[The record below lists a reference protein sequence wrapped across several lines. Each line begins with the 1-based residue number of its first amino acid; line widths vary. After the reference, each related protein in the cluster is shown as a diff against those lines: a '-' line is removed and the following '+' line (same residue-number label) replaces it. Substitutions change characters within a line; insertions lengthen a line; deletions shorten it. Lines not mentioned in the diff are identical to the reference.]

1 MLFKN
6 CVQIAFIVSLLSLSN
21 NIYAQAKKVQDSIRT
36 ISLQAASI
44 FAKEPLKSPSKEIN
58 RKDLDLIQ
66 SRTLGETLSHIPG
79 IQNSYFG
86 PNSGAPV
93 IRSLSG
99 NRVKVL
105 SNGLSINDL
114 SGMSPNLNIHI
125 DMDNVLGIDVYKG
138 NASILFG
145 GKAIAG
151 AINLKDNTIPSVLSS
166 DKLHG
171 KVIVETGTNSGARQA
186 VDINGSIK
194 KRWAWHFGGMNHSNK
209 DLKIPG
215 NTKAPIAYDPKID
228 HLTQSL
234 AQVHVDTETTR
245 NLTLYPYISKFV
257 LDNMDNPEWGL
268 SEADLYT
275 FQENSAINGVV
286 VPNPMNDKYIPGQ
299 DPNTP
304 LSTTVV
310 KGIRDYAPVEKG
322 IMPNSHSES
331 RGANI
336 GTSYIGDNFYVGV
349 GYRGLEGYYGI
360 PGFAQSTKQEHT
372 HDAVVSEIEYSPIN
386 TRTRSNTLLFEGEFR
401 PRTALIS
408 SLKVNY
414 MTQFSDDRELVGIYM
429 VNKFDT
435 RRHTGRAE
443 IEQGVWK
450 FLSGTSGFDFSSMK
464 MKGTGTLRYLPNNLS
479 REFGAFTLQRIDFKP
494 VQINLGYRHDW
505 IAKRAMPDET
515 YKRSRGLSG
524 GKLSARDFGLNHFN
538 TDLLWNM
545 SKVAYFKASFIHAE
559 RAPDVNELYAG
570 NDHFAIMLEENGDD
584 RLDKEIARTYELGGG
599 INFDGFRI
607 AVSHYR
613 TAFENYM
620 YLAHTGLSR
629 AGGFLV
635 KEWRS
640 SDTEINGWEA
650 EFSYKST
657 WGKGRTWGLSSFFD
671 LVKNENTSDD
681 KLRKWAEGDYMPNL
695 PTSRYSFTSTVG
707 FKKIDLNLSFDRFLE
722 QRYLGKNINPEPS
735 MPAYSMLAAR
745 ITYQTMIKGVGFEY
759 YMFGNNLLNV
769 EARPQNSF
777 LKYLAPLPGRNIS
790 FGIKALL

>member
-1 MLFKN
+1 MSFKS
-6 CVQIAFIVSLLSLSN
+6 CAQVAFVITLSALVS
-21 NIYAQAKKVQDSIRT
+21 NISAQDKEAQDSVRT
-36 ISLQAASI
+36 IKLQTASV
-44 FAKEPLKSPSKEIN
+44 FAKEPLKTTSKEID
-58 RKDLDLIQ
+58 RKNLDVIQ
-66 SRTLGETLSHIPG
+66 SGTLGETLSRVPG

-105 SNGLSINDL
+105 TNGLSINDL
-114 SGMSPNLNIHI
+114 SGMSPNLNINV
-125 DMDNVLGIDVYKG
+125 DMDNILGIDIYKG

-145 GKAIAG
+145 GKAIGG
-151 AINLKDNTIPSVLSS
+151 AINLKDNTIPVALSS
-166 DKLHG
+166 EKLQG
-171 KVIVETGTNSGARQA
+171 KVIVEAGTNSGARQA

-194 KRWAWHFGGMNHSNK
+194 KRWAWHLGGMNHSNK

-215 NTKAPIAYDPKID
+215 NTKAPIAYNPKID

-245 NLTLYPYISKFV
+245 NLSLYPYISQFV
-257 LDNMDNPEWGL
+257 LDNMNDPKWGL
-268 SEADLYT
+268 SEAELYT
-275 FQENSAINGVV
+275 FEKSSTIHGVV
-286 VPNPMNDKYIPGQ
+286 VPNPVNDKYIPGQ

-304 LSTTVV
+304 LSTTIV
-310 KGIRDYAPVEKG
+310 KGIRDYAPVTRG
-322 IMPNSHSES
+322 VMPNSHSES
-331 RGANI
+331 RGANL
-336 GTSYIGDNFYVGV
+336 GTSYVGNNFYVGA
-349 GYRGLEGYYGI
+349 GYRGIEGYYGV
-360 PGFAQSTKQEHT
+360 PGFAQSTKPKHT
-372 HDAVVSEIEYSPIN
+372 HDAVVPEIEYSPIN
-386 TRTRSNTLLFEGEFR
+386 TRTRSNTLLFETELR
-401 PRTALIS
+401 PASPLIS

-429 VNKFDT
+429 VNRFDT

-443 IEQGVWK
+443 VEQGMWK
-450 FLSGTSGFDFSSMK
+450 FLSGTSGFDFSSIA
-464 MKGTGTLRYLPNNLS
+464 MKGTGTLRYLPDNLS
-479 REFGAFTLQRIDFKP
+479 REFGVFTMQRMDFKS
-494 VQINLGYRHDW
+494 VNINVGYRHDRV
-505 IAKRAMPDET
+505 ARRAMPDQT

-524 GKLSARDFGLNHFN
+524 GNLSSRDFSLNHFN
-538 TDLLWNM
+538 TDLLWNI
-545 SKVAYFKASFIHAE
+545 SRAVYFKGAFIHAE

-584 RLDKEIARTYELGGG
+584 RLNKEIAKTYELGGG
-599 INFDGFRI
+599 LNFGGLRV

-613 TAFENYM
+613 TAFKNYM
-620 YLAHTGLSR
+620 YLAHTGFSR

-650 EFSYKST
+650 ELSYKST

-681 KLRKWAEGDYMPNL
+681 ELRRWAEGDYMPNL
-695 PTSRYSFTSTVG
+695 PTSRYNLTSTVG
-707 FKKIDLNLSFDRFLE
+707 FRKIDLNLSFDRFLE
-722 QRYLGKNINPEPS
+722 QRYLGKNINPEPP
-735 MPAYSMLAAR
+735 MPAYSMVAAR
-745 ITYQTMIKGVGFEY
+745 VTYKAAIKGIGFEY
-759 YMFGNNLLNV
+759 YIFGNNLLNV

-790 FGIKALL
+790 LGLKATL